1 LLNASI
7 YKSSNVSMCVCV
19 CVLCNKV
26 IWKKE
31 IQLSPDT
38 YYLLTHSLIRTI
50 NMEMVQLKSIVVL

>member
-1 LLNASI
+1 
-7 YKSSNVSMCVCV
+7 VCVCV